1 MGHPPVEFVGVLV
14 PGDGARY
21 GGAVAPPSP
30 RQFSYNVLIKMKVPS
45 SVRPQK
51 PFPLAPPARAEDLFS
66 PLTVCL
72 VAVAVVAVVFAIYS
86 PALNFQFVLDDH
98 RFVGDPRL
106 QSPGHVWEY
115 FTSYVWAQVPGG
127 PLSFYRPLFVL
138 WLRLNFILNEMSPW
152 GWHLLSV
159 VKHLSVAVLLG
170 LLVWK
175 LLRDRVAALLATTL
189 FALHPA
195 HTESVAWVTVPDPL
209 MSSALLVSL
218 LLYLEYAVRM
228 SARGQFE
235 AGKSHKKSRRQ
246 IRGNS
251 KSRPSAAWIIASAAA
266 FMAAL
271 MAKETAIVWPAV
283 LFAMA
288 LIVPFDKP
296 HGGKPSRRG
305 NANFEARLLPR
316 FREILPFLSVTVIYL
331 LCRFHALGGH
341 LSPAT
346 QHLAWSTVLLSW
358 PATLWFYVKVLL
370 WPVRSRAFADPSLA
384 EKFSLRGVV
393 LPGLGVGCVVALF
406 VWACV
411 WAWRKARRDLRDQ
424 EAAGVQRALLLGS
437 GILVFPILLTLNL
450 NSLNPGDFLHGRY
463 TYLPLTGLMI
473 LVATLWH
480 LSKKGRTILLSAGGL
495 LAVALTVLT
504 VRQEGAWRDDLT
516 VFTVAHQY
524 APNNGPVAQSLV
536 RAHVQVALD
545 LDESGRCDQ
554 AVPMFEEA
562 IRQYPQDWFGW
573 AGLGECLF
581 KLNDL
586 PRAEQSLGRASELSH
601 NPRVREQWQAVRGK
615 MGLPSAPPE

>member
-1 MGHPPVEFVGVLV
+1 
-14 PGDGARY
+14 
-21 GGAVAPPSP
+21 
-30 RQFSYNVLIKMKVPS
+30 
-45 SVRPQK
+45 
-51 PFPLAPPARAEDLFS
+51 LFS
-66 PLTVCL
+66 PLTVGL

-218 LLYLEYAVRM
+218 LLYLEYAERM
-228 SARGQFE
+228 SAGGQFE

-305 NANFEARLLPR
+305 NANFEARWLPA

-331 LCRFHALGGH
+331 LGRFHALGGH

-473 LVATLWH
+473 LVAMLWH